1 MPIESL
7 NELQRRYYTQGCLNM
22 SMSSASVKEP
32 WVYAGPAN
40 GISTATAVEIK
51 AAVAGQR
58 NYLTGLDISNSAL
71 TGTDVV
77 VLDGSTIVWRIA
89 VGGSMLGRQLT
100 FPTPL
105 RSSVG
110 APLSVRCLTAGA
122 AVYFNAQGYTGP

>member
-1 MPIESL
+1 MANKTL
-7 NELQRRYYTQGCLNM
+7 NELEWEYYQMSCDNM
-22 SMSSASVKEP
+22 SKGSNLVREP
-32 WVYAGPAN
+32 WSYAGPPN
-40 GISTATAVEIK
+40 GINVSTAIELK
-51 AAVAGQR
+51 AAIAGQR
-58 NYLTGLDISNSAL
+58 VYLTGLDISNSAI

-105 RSSVG
+105 RSSPGG
-110 APLSVRCLTAGA
+110 ALNIRCLTAGA